1 MECSVK
7 ERAYE
12 SILPK
17 EEKMTIEVAIE
28 VEEEVVTGAEVEDVE
43 AKEVVAVDEVDST
56 VAMEEVVV
64 VDEVA
69 PIVAEVVMETEEDPS
84 TTEEDLM
91 EGIVVEDMEIP
102 IEAAIE
108 ALMEE
113 VAAAVVVVIMTVEE
127 EEMVIVKDVEE
138 ETTTVTIVGEEM
150 QVAEDKA
157 TTILAAVPEE
167 IRIENRQLKSSA
179 NLMQRKRLLDLD
191 CNCSLVHR
199 QLLLLPSPPQAKLQA
214 SLVVLVHERKY

>member
-1 MECSVK
+1 M
-7 ERAYE
+7 
-12 SILPK
+12 
-17 EEKMTIEVAIE
+17 
-28 VEEEVVTGAEVEDVE
+28 
-43 AKEVVAVDEVDST
+43 
-56 VAMEEVVV
+56 

-179 NLMQRKRLLDLD
+179 NLMQVSDMSS
-191 CNCSLVHR
+191 N
-199 QLLLLPSPPQAKLQA
+199 
-214 SLVVLVHERKY
+214 